1 MRWME
6 AEQQRVRGTVCPP
19 TQGTARGREWQIAQ
33 LIEDDR
39 VDLGELLG
47 QISGFARSFFPF
59 QKPAPV
65 D

>member
-6 AEQQRVRGTVCPP
+6 AEQQRVRGTVCPLIE
-19 TQGTARGREWQIAQ
+19 GAAIGREWQIAQ
-33 LIEDDR
+33 FIEDDR

-47 QISGFARSFFPF
+47 QISGFALSFFPF
-59 QKPAPV
+59 QQI